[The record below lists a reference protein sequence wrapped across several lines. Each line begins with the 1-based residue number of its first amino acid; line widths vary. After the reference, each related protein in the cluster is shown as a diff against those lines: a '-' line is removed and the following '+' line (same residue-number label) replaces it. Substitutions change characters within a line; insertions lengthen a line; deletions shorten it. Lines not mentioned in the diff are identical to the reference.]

1 MAKTIDPT
9 QSRFNLIFLCPR
21 VYRPLK
27 TNYGKM
33 FELLSKKQCAG
44 YIFTLSGSRH
54 HLSLGNFRFYAEK
67 VGSNVVSRRLRG
79 LWIQVLFPLWL
90 LWNTRVDVISAYD
103 PYGSGFAG
111 VILKLF
117 FRTKLIVEINGED
130 YLETAEPFL
139 KKWIQQLFFTLSIR
153 FADAVKVL
161 NRNQE
166 SLIRQYA
173 PGKKVYRFSNFVATE
188 YFQSLECYQ
197 GDYLLSVGYP
207 FHLKGMDVLIR
218 AFRLIS
224 KKHPTIKLRIMGYSP
239 DEELARYREL
249 AQHDPC
255 IEFVKAGWVEDVG
268 EQMRGCYALVHAARR
283 EAMGRVQLEAMACRK
298 PVIATRTNGSLDYI
312 QDGHTGLLC
321 EIDNVEELAQKMDY
335 LLAHPELALQMG
347 QAGFQR
353 LCAEFSEELYINT
366 FLAMVEEV
374 VHHKQ

>member
-1 MAKTIDPT
+1 MANEHTSLGDP
-9 QSRFNLIFLCPR
+9 LHIIFLSPR

-33 FELLSKKQCAG
+33 FELLSKKQCTG

-54 HLSLGNFRFYAEK
+54 NLSLENFRFYAEK
-67 VGSNVVSRRLRG
+67 VGSNIVSRRLRA
-79 LWIQVLFPLWL
+79 LWIQVAIPLWL
-90 LWNTRVDVISAYD
+90 LWTTHIDVISAYD
-103 PYGSGFAG
+103 PYASGFAG

-117 FRTKLIVEINGED
+117 LRTKLIVEINGED

-139 KKWIQQLFFTLSIR
+139 KKWIQQLFFALSIR
-153 FADAVKVL
+153 FADTVKVL
-161 NRNQE
+161 NRDQE
-166 SLIRQYA
+166 SFIRRYA

-207 FHLKGMDVLIR
+207 FHLKGMDVLIQ
-218 AFRLIS
+218 AFRRIS
-224 KKHPTIKLRIMGYSP
+224 HKHPAIKLRIMGYAP
-239 DEELARYREL
+239 DEELATYKEL
-249 AQHDPC
+249 AQHDPR
-255 IEFVKAGWVEDVG
+255 IEFIKPGWIEDVG

-321 EIDNVEELAQKMDY
+321 EIDNVEELAQKMDF

-353 LCAEFSEELYINT
+353 LCAEFSEEHYINA
-366 FLAMVEEV
+366 FLTMAEEV
-374 VHHKQ
+374 VHQKQ